1 MKNFEKITI
10 MQFVRLWINIVAVLV
25 VLGAIIF
32 DSASTAALQTVA
44 NTLILWFI
52 GDVSTSIYLDLLFE
66 REEP

>member
-1 MKNFEKITI
+1 MNNSKKITI
-10 MQFVRLWINIVAVLV
+10 FQFIRVWINIVAVLV

>member
-1 MKNFEKITI
+1 MNNSKKITI
-10 MQFVRLWINIVAVLV
+10 FQFIRVWINIVAVLV

-32 DSASTAALQTVA
+32 DSASTVALQTVA

>member
-32 DSASTAALQTVA
+32 DSASTVALQTVA

>member
-1 MKNFEKITI
+1 MNNSKKITI
-10 MQFVRLWINIVAVLV
+10 FQFIRVWINIVAVLV

-32 DSASTAALQTVA
+32 DSASTVALQTVA

-66 REEP
+66 REGP